1 MAGGRELTVI
11 TFRGIFQEVEEA
23 RGMYSDGYRDQSA
36 VVALDGGD
44 MKEMGVEAGEPVR
57 LATASGDVV
66 VAAKLSE
73 EDHPGVAFMPASPW
87 SAQLLSGDVGED
99 GFLELKRFA
108 ARASPGEGEVTTI
121 GEIEAG
127 IKAP

>member
-1 MAGGRELTVI
+1 MAGGKELTVI
-11 TFRGIFQEVEEA
+11 TYKGIFQEVEEA
-23 RGMYSDGYRDQSA
+23 QGMYSDGYRDQSA

-44 MKEMGVEAGEPVR
+44 MKEMGVEAGQPVHIE
-57 LATASGDVV
+57 TASGDVV

-73 EDHPGVAFMPASPW
+73 EAHPGVALMPASPW
-87 SAQLLSGDVGED
+87 SAQLLSGEVGED

-108 ARASPGEGEVTTI
+108 ARASPGEGKVTTI
-121 GEIEAG
+121 AEIEAR

>member
-1 MAGGRELTVI
+1 MAGGKELTVI

-44 MKEMGVEAGEPVR
+44 MKEMGVEAGHPVH
-57 LATASGDVV
+57 LETASGDVV

-73 EDHPGVAFMPASPW
+73 EAHPGVAFMPASPW
-87 SAQLLSGDVGED
+87 SAQLLSGEVGED
-99 GFLELKRFA
+99 GFLELKMFTV
-108 ARASPGEGEVTTI
+108 RASSGGGRVTSI
-121 GEIEAG
+121 EEIEAV
-127 IKAP
+127 IRAP